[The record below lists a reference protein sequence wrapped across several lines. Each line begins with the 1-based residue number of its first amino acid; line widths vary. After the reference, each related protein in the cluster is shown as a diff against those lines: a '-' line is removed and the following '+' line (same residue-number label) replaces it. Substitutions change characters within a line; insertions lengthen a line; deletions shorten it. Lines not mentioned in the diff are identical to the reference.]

1 MDFHR
6 IRSPRLP
13 FEQEYTTG
21 GWNRESGKETCRCPS
36 GLSSWFLVKETSI
49 FCPGFYLRL
58 KERMTSIKN
67 RGHPRGYCRRD
78 RTQLLSNF
86 SSCNFLLK
94 PSICSSL
101 DGYRRGGKT
110 FFSAWGS
117 IIYPPPHL
125 AIFTFPLNILLPPP
139 LYRNRI
145 SFFQNIFAIYGK
157 KKKRNAHGRN
167 GNAIYGRLNSKE
179 KSRYKEKSW
188 KSSNRRGKKKEHCDP
203 PLSLHS
209 PPLLLHSLDPL

>member
-110 FFSAWGS
+110 FFSARGS
-117 IIYPPPHL
+117 IIYPPPPHL
-125 AIFTFPLNILLPPP
+125 AIFTFPLNILFLPS

-145 SFFQNIFAIYGK
+145 SFLSKYIRDIWEK
-157 KKKRNAHGRN
+157 EEKKRTWKKWKRYIWPAKFERKV
-167 GNAIYGRLNSKE
+167 AI
-179 KSRYKEKSW
+179 
-188 KSSNRRGKKKEHCDP
+188 
-203 PLSLHS
+203 
-209 PPLLLHSLDPL
+209 

>member
-1 MDFHR
+1 MTKEGVSNLNIAAFTAFSSQPAPHSSPPPLIRANQRPLVVSQTLSWLR
-6 IRSPRLP
+6 ITRTHMHGFPQNPLS
-13 FEQEYTTG
+13 TTTLRARIYDRRV
-21 GWNRESGKETCRCPS
+21 NRESGKETCRCPS

-117 IIYPPPHL
+117 IIYPPPPSCNFHL
-125 AIFTFPLNILLPPP
+125 SPKHF
-139 LYRNRI
+139 I
-145 SFFQNIFAIYGK
+145 SSI
-157 KKKRNAHGRN
+157 
-167 GNAIYGRLNSKE
+167 
-179 KSRYKEKSW
+179 
-188 KSSNRRGKKKEHCDP
+188 
-203 PLSLHS
+203 SLQK
-209 PPLLLHSLDPL
+209 

>member
-58 KERMTSIKN
+58 KERMISIKN

-101 DGYRRGGKT
+101 DGYRRGACPAYSYSVRRPIRPFTISDDDDREVQSDATK
-110 FFSAWGS
+110 S
-117 IIYPPPHL
+117 
-125 AIFTFPLNILLPPP
+125 TFPSLPPLP
-139 LYRNRI
+139 G
-145 SFFQNIFAIYGK
+145 Q
-157 KKKRNAHGRN
+157 
-167 GNAIYGRLNSKE
+167 
-179 KSRYKEKSW
+179 
-188 KSSNRRGKKKEHCDP
+188 
-203 PLSLHS
+203 
-209 PPLLLHSLDPL
+209 